1 MLRPHRTAGIGFAST
16 TTDPLSVSLPLNT
29 DMNAWYIQ
37 NVARPQVIQGI
48 QQYAQQQTGGA
59 SAGITD
65 WLKNNQTAV
74 YVVAGA
80 LLVLALFAGGR
91 R

>member
-1 MLRPHRTAGIGFAST
+1 MPRGIGFASTT

-29 DMNAWYIQ
+29 DMNSWYIQ

-48 QQYAQQQTGGA
+48 QQYTAAQNSTG
-59 SAGITD
+59 GITD
-65 WLKNNQTAV
+65 WLKQNQTAV
-74 YVVAGA
+74 YVVAGS
-80 LLVLALFAGGR
+80 LLLLALFAGGR